1 MTEKKR
7 FTVSYSKQALN
18 SATDIV
24 VYLRNKF
31 SAKEVDAF
39 YHKLEDFEKIVS
51 LYPLLYTKSD
61 RTIIRRAV
69 LSKVLTV
76 YYILSDDKISIV
88 DIHDNRWDFDKRIK

>member
-31 SAKEVDAF
+31 STKEVDEF
-39 YHKLEDFEKIVS
+39 YQKLEDFEKIVS
-51 LYPLLYTKSD
+51 LYPLLYTKSV
-61 RTIIRRAV
+61 RTTIRRAV

-76 YYILSDDKISIV
+76 YYISSDDKISIV